1 MLVSTFEVLVKPQL
15 PPVGV
20 AENLSRNVI
29 QGYFLT
35 IANVNF
41 FPVTISVVFTIKFPQ
56 DPAPTPKEPT
66 PPKAFPK
73 NFDDFLSAVDISGI
87 NLIPPDPKAPTLV
100 PEVVPSTNKAR
111 ITFTLDE
118 NATGL
123 LLLQANI
130 LKSDILT
137 DANFEARGYVEI
149 FLSSLS
155 GSDTAT
161 LIVTPEQRGT
171 FYRNQDDGTPAAVG
185 LDQIAYSLPISN
197 GGVFKLSNL

>member
-15 PPVGV
+15 PSVPGV
-20 AENLSRNVI
+20 TANLSRNVI

-41 FPVTISVVFTIKFPQ
+41 FPVTLSVVFTIKFPQ
-56 DPAPTPKEPT
+56 DLTPELTPTTDE
-66 PPKAFPK
+66 FPK
-73 NFDDFLSAVDISGI
+73 NFDDFLSVVDISGT
-87 NLIPPDPKAPTLV
+87 NLLPSDPRAPKLV
-100 PEVVPSTNKAR
+100 PEFVPSTNKAR
-111 ITFTLDE
+111 LTFTLAE
-118 NATGL
+118 NSTGL

-130 LKSDILT
+130 LNRDILAG
-137 DANFEARGYVEI
+137 ANFEARGYVEI

-171 FYRNQDDGTPAAVG
+171 FYKNSDSETVAEVG
-185 LDQIAYSLPISN
+185 LDQIAYALPISN
-197 GGVFKLSNL
+197 GGVFKLSNS